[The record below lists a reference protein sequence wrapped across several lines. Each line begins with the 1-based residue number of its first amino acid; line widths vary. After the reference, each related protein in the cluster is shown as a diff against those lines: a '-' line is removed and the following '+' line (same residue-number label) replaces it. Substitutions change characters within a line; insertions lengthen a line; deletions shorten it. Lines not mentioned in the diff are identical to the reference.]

1 MEERAELRDSPG
13 AVAERIREDIRQ
25 CAALLSRARQYG
37 ERSPQYKEAQATW
50 RYRQAI
56 IDALAV
62 ERGTSPDDIQVHR
75 VAAYD
80 VIAATRTVRTD
91 LLQREA
97 EQDDAGRRFLEATA
111 FLDVPTGPAAG
122 PRVQGL
128 PEWSPEPPGG
138 AG

>member
-1 MEERAELRDSPG
+1 MEERPELRDSPG

-37 ERSPQYKEAQATW
+37 EQSPQYQAAQAAW
-50 RYRQAI
+50 RHRRAI

-62 ERGTSPDDIQVHR
+62 ERKASPGDVELHR

-80 VIAATRTVRTD
+80 VIAAARTVRAG
-91 LLQREA
+91 LRRHEA
-97 EQDDAGRRFLEATA
+97 DQNGRRFLEATA
-111 FLDVPTGPAAG
+111 FLDAPTEPGAG
-122 PRVQGL
+122 PHVQGL
-128 PEWSPEPPGG
+128 PEWSPEPPGW